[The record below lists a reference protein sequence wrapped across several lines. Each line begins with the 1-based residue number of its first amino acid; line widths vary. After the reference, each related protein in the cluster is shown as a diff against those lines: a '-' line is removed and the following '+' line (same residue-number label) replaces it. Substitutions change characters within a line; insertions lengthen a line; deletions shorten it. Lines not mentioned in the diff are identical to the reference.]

1 MSNAHGTSSLLL
13 ALSLLVGAAGTAAC
27 DSATEATLARTAPD
41 DDCVVDCE
49 PDPEPEDCVLT
60 HDRWAAQSFA
70 LPDQSPTKLSGDLC
84 GMTHADILTAPRDTP
99 WMKVAQQYI
108 TAQANVDHGASLP
121 ADVAAAMDD
130 AHSFLSGCVPCPDL
144 TPATVPALDKLTRY
158 NAGKIGPDECECVV
172 DCDECLIDCD
182 DDDDLLCPA
191 KVFGFTRN

>member
-41 DDCVVDCE
+41 DDCVIDCE

-60 HDRWAAQSFA
+60 HDRWAAQSLA
-70 LPDQSPTKLSGDLC
+70 LPDQSPAKL
-84 GMTHADILTAPRDTP
+84 

-108 TAQANVDHGASLP
+108 TAQANVEHGASLP

-158 NAGKIGPDECECVV
+158 NAGEIGPDQCACVV

-182 DDDDLLCPA
+182 DDDDLQCPA